1 MISEYH
7 PLNTLGPRIE
17 ISVVLERLGVMTNI
31 SKRVPIGLM
40 IAGTTLMLLSLMII
54 VSTGT
59 KAAGVAGTYTSTT
72 PSQGYTDDTYPAKF
86 IYDAKLTLNAGGSGS
101 FWLKYT
107 NVIVHQ
113 SGWVNPSDLIGRT
126 NTVSVDYT
134 VLGSSVTVT
143 VHAGTFSFDMRVTLS
158 GNRLSG
164 SGSYTDPSYATN
176 SWTLDVTKSGGGSAA
191 GTPNVGGLAGAAGIG
206 GFLAGFGASILPP
219 PRYMGGSIMRPSK
232 SPLGTPYAPS
242 QSVVLN
248 HQISSMTNQNNLG
261 VTRPLPDV
269 PRMQFGPGPIQFPN
283 VQMGQPTVVQ
293 PTDIRQTDVLAKR
306 FCPNCGSTLGY
317 TAAGWGCP
325 FCHRAP
331 PGGLDPR

>member
-1 MISEYH
+1 MIS
-7 PLNTLGPRIE
+7 
-17 ISVVLERLGVMTNI
+17 
-31 SKRVPIGLM
+31 
-40 IAGTTLMLLSLMII
+40 GTALMLISLMLMASI
-54 VSTGT
+54 GT
-59 KAAGVAGTYTSTT
+59 RAAGASGTYNSTT
-72 PSQGYTDDTYPAKF
+72 AGQGYTDDTYPAKF
-86 IYDAKLTLNAGGSGS
+86 IYDAKLTLNPGGSGS
-101 FWLKYT
+101 LWLKYT

-113 SGWVNPSDLIGRT
+113 SGWVNPADLIGRSST
-126 NTVSVDYT
+126 ASVDYT

-143 VHAGTFSFDMRVTLS
+143 VHAGTFSFAMQLTLS

-176 SWTLDVTKSGGGSAA
+176 SWTLDVTKSGGGGGSAA
-191 GTPNVGGLAGAAGIG
+191 GAPALGGLAGAAGIG
-206 GFLAGFGASILPP
+206 GFLAGFGASMLPP
-219 PRYMGGSIMRPSK
+219 PRRMGGSILRPSD

-242 QSVVLN
+242 QSVVIN
-248 HQISSMTNQNNLG
+248 HKLSSIADQNNVG

-293 PTDIRQTDVLAKR
+293 PTDIRPTDVLAKR
-306 FCPNCGSTLGY
+306 FCPNCGSTLSY

>member
-1 MISEYH
+1 M
-7 PLNTLGPRIE
+7 TLR
-17 ISVVLERLGVMTNI
+17 T
-31 SKRVPIGLM
+31 KHVPMGLM
-40 IAGTTLMLLSLMII
+40 IAGTTLMLLSLMVI
-54 VSTGT
+54 VSTGA
-59 KAAGVAGTYTSTT
+59 KAVGVAGTYTSTT
-72 PSQGYTDDTYPAKF
+72 PGQGYTDDTYPAKF
-86 IYDAKLTLNAGGSGS
+86 IYDAQLTLYSGGSGS

-107 NVIVHQ
+107 SVVVHQ
-113 SGWVNPSDLIGRT
+113 SGWVNPADLIGRS

-134 VLGSSVTVT
+134 VFGSSVTVT
-143 VHAGTFSFDMRVTLS
+143 VYAGSFSFDMQLTLS

-164 SGSYTDPSYATN
+164 SGTYTDPSYATN
-176 SWTLDVTKSGGGSAA
+176 SWTLDVTKSGGGGGGGSATVA
-191 GTPNVGGLAGAAGIG
+191 PELGGIAGAAGIG

-219 PRYMGGSIMRPSK
+219 PRPMGGSIMRPSK

-248 HQISSMTNQNNLG
+248 HQLSSIAQQNNVG

-293 PTDIRQTDVLAKR
+293 PTDIRPTDVQAKR
-306 FCPNCGSTLGY
+306 FCPNCGSTLSY

-325 FCHRAP
+325 FCRRAP
-331 PGGLDPR
+331 PGGLDP